1 MSAIDYAHR
10 GCMPVLDVPPLSEL
24 DGRLVRTSR
33 PRRIW
38 TLMRPIVWVGI
49 FGALSQRGWWI
60 LAVAVFPA
68 LFVSQVVALNDVM
81 HRSIGLGP
89 RATRLAVAFLGCL
102 VIESGHA
109 IRITH
114 LAHHNQG
121 GGPDDPESY
130 VDLLPLRWLLAEM
143 PRYRFRIWGY
153 GWRNSSRRERRWI
166 CVELGFAA
174 TVIAASVSGTA
185 PATVVVFLVLSILAG
200 WAFPLVSAV
209 GPHADWGRDDA
220 SHAYRVRGRWL
231 PRLMLNLP
239 FHLEHHLYPEVPSHR
254 LPELAKAIEP
264 FIDRAGIKQVRVW

>member
-89 RATRLAVAFLGCL
+89 GRRGSQWHFSVA
-102 VIESGHA
+102 S
-109 IRITH
+109 
-114 LAHHNQG
+114 
-121 GGPDDPESY
+121 
-130 VDLLPLRWLLAEM
+130 
-143 PRYRFRIWGY
+143 
-153 GWRNSSRRERRWI
+153 
-166 CVELGFAA
+166 
-174 TVIAASVSGTA
+174 
-185 PATVVVFLVLSILAG
+185 
-200 WAFPLVSAV
+200 
-209 GPHADWGRDDA
+209 
-220 SHAYRVRGRWL
+220 
-231 PRLMLNLP
+231 
-239 FHLEHHLYPEVPSHR
+239 
-254 LPELAKAIEP
+254 
-264 FIDRAGIKQVRVW
+264 